1 MKVFLCTDLEG
12 VAGVVTFEEQSR
24 PTGKY
29 YEAAK
34 KLLTAEVSAAVDG
47 LLAEGADDVLVWDA
61 HGSGGIVYEELHP
74 AAKLM
79 HGRPWAP
86 RAVLAEVIRTYDV
99 CMMIGQHAM
108 AGAQRGNLNHTQ
120 NSRNIE
126 YYKLNGKPIGEI
138 AQFAL
143 FCGALGL
150 PMIYLTGDEAA
161 CKEAEELIPGITTA
175 AVKQGLA
182 RNCAISLPA
191 VEARRRICE
200 AAKEAI
206 RRQQE
211 TPIAPL
217 VWAGPFV
224 LEKRFFHTD
233 VADRAGGERVD
244 SQTVRYRAD
253 DILDIIYR

>member
-1 MKVFLCTDLEG
+1 
-12 VAGVVTFEEQSR
+12 
-24 PTGKY
+24 
-29 YEAAK
+29 
-34 KLLTAEVSAAVDG
+34 
-47 LLAEGADDVLVWDA
+47 
-61 HGSGGIVYEELHP
+61 
-74 AAKLM
+74 
-79 HGRPWAP
+79 
-86 RAVLAEVIRTYDV
+86 
-99 CMMIGQHAM
+99 
-108 AGAQRGNLNHTQ
+108 
-120 NSRNIE
+120 
-126 YYKLNGKPIGEI
+126 
-138 AQFAL
+138 
-143 FCGALGL
+143 
-150 PMIYLTGDEAA
+150 MIYLTGDEAA

-175 AVKQGLA
+175 AVKQGLG

-206 RRQQE
+206 RRQTK

-253 DILDIIYR
+253 DILEIIYR